1 MTVFE
6 AIADNT
12 RRDML
17 DRLRLHGPLSVNELA
32 EPLDMSR
39 QGATRHIDA
48 LVNSG
53 LVRVFWQGRRRLHE
67 LDPVPLAGISDWLA
81 PYEAEWDRRLDRLRR
96 HLETEDE
103 RGTPTPRQEE
113 R

>member
-6 AIADNT
+6 AIADTT

-17 DRLRLHGPLSVNELA
+17 DRLRLDGPLSLNELA
-32 EPLDMSR
+32 EPLDMTR

-48 LVNSG
+48 LVESG
-53 LVRVFWQGRRRLHE
+53 LVRVRWEGRRRLHE
-67 LDPVPLAGISDWLA
+67 LDPVPLAGIRDWLA
-81 PYEAEWDRRLDRLRR
+81 PYEAEWDRRLERLRR

-103 RGTPTPRQEE
+103 RGESALRQEE